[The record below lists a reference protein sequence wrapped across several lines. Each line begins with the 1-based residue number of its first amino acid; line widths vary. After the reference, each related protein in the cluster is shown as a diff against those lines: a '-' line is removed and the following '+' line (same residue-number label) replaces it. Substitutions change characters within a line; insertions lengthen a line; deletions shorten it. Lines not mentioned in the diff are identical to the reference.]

1 MSTGMKRYKEM
12 NKCIKSIFLGVIG
25 ILSMSMSMT
34 SCGGGLMPQPP
45 QLVMY
50 GDMDGYVFM
59 PYGSS
64 ATRIAND
71 VIATKPAKDA
81 VVSATCGDTVKSA
94 ATNADGYFYIQKLP
108 VASCLVEISLN
119 GFTKV
124 PYQIS
129 VTTNQTVRVGGA
141 QGTTMT
147 PITHGV
153 IRVTSNV
160 AGGVIV
166 LDGELTDVIMPSD
179 LYCDFPY
186 VQPGNHT
193 IGITKEGFESVSP
206 VEVEVLSGSIASVEI
221 RMTPIGNRP
230 PVANAGAGG
239 KWLAGYKHEN
249 YRWDGD
255 VVVYD
260 LIPISYA
267 LDGSASS
274 DLDGDELTYIWEQVE
289 GPIIEIKDM
298 TSSIATFTPIE
309 AGVYK
314 FNLRV
319 NDRYHDSVS
328 DDIDVEIA
336 KIGGKIVYTSTLYQ
350 KSSDI
355 FKVNADGTG
364 FERLTTDDAF
374 DGWPRWSPDGT
385 QIVYFSNRDGNA
397 EIYKMNADGSGQTRL
412 TDNAAY
418 DGVPDWCADNKI
430 YFTSDRD
437 GNKEIYSM
445 NSDGSNQQRLTVNTR
460 KDTGVACSADA
471 SKLLYMR
478 VYGGDNYEV
487 MIMDTDGGNE
497 ARLTDDTKVHSFV
510 NWTPDGRILYT
521 TADSLGGEDKLYVMN
536 ADGTNKQIWNVPAGE
551 NDIEDAVMTD
561 DGNFIFYVKDLFI
574 HVMYSDGSAN
584 LNLGVYGAVLDYHP
598 GP

>member
-1 MSTGMKRYKEM
+1 
-12 NKCIKSIFLGVIG
+12 
-25 ILSMSMSMT
+25 
-34 SCGGGLMPQPP
+34 MPQPP
-45 QLVMY
+45 QIVMY
-50 GDMDGYVFM
+50 GNMDGYVFM

-166 LDGELTDVIMPSD
+166 LDGEITDVIMPSD

-314 FNLRV
+314 FKLRV

-364 FERLTTDDAF
+364 FERLTSDDAF

-385 QIVYFSNRDGNA
+385 QIVYFSNRDGND

-412 TDNAAY
+412 TDNAASDY
-418 DGVPDWCADNKI
+418 TPDWCGDKI
-430 YFTSDRD
+430 AFSSNRD
-437 GNKEIYSM
+437 GRYSIYVM
-445 NSDGSNQQRLTVNTR
+445 NEDGTNPIKITPGTRNDDAPAFSDDCSKIIFTR
-460 KDTGVACSADA
+460 KYA
-471 SKLLYMR
+471 
-478 VYGGDNYEV
+478 GDNYEV
-487 MIMDTDGGNE
+487 VIIDSDGGNE
-497 ARLTDDTKVHSFV
+497 QELTGDGKTHFYIG
-510 NWTPDGRILYT
+510 WTSDGRILYT
-521 TADSLGGEDKLYVMN
+521 TSDYLGAASMLYVMN
-536 ADGTNKQIWNVPAGE
+536 ADGTNKRKWDVPEGVG
-551 NDIEDAVMTD
+551 DVRGPVMTS
-561 DGNFIFYVKDLFI
+561 DGRFIFYSHDNFLN
-574 HVMYSDGSAN
+574 VMYSDGSAN
-584 LNLGVYGAVLDYHP
+584 LNLGVYGRIPDYHP